1 MDTNIRKIKLLMERM
16 EISHTFNE
24 INESIR
30 NLITEGVGDDIIRSV
45 RSLSRSTNFN
55 NIGVRTLEDNAT
67 NMGRAIENYDVA
79 LSSIRSGGSFESLKN
94 LLNSK
99 SLRITMDSFAEN
111 LSIMFV
117 KYLDELG
124 KTTNKISL
132 KNYIMG
138 ISNDIPSD
146 LLRNL
151 SPNQIDEL
159 TKLNYLMNQL
169 IITDFHLDK
178 LNRINE
184 MWNKL
189 GKPEDFRNVILGFV
203 SEDGVKSI
211 KELEDTFSRL
221 DDLKNG
227 GTPKEQELYDVWRR
241 IKEQIGLSEWD
252 GTDFK
257 TLLKQNFSNDP
268 KFKVLEKGWV
278 RKVLDRRTKN
288 INIKLESI
296 EKVKNLN
303 WENVIIYYNKSD
315 GNVNILEFKD
325 KGSFNN
331 YKKYLQ
337 ENGIDF
343 TTPSSKESGMEAV
356 GELAKWDLRIRKV
369 KLYGSI
375 SLGLGSL
382 TAIALCLGSASG
394 ITPESLSF
402 RKKGAEGGNVVEEKG
417 FIAKFFECGWGI
429 LKSVFNLFEEE
440 IDIFKNDILGPM
452 QEFNGYILTEIE
464 KLCPPDTSGE
474 KQCCMECNNDEKL
487 KSIIGNPQF
496 LNIYEKAIKNL
507 DPKFLK
513 ARATELGI
521 NNPDTLVIEILEKSK
536 KEKLVSEYIT
546 EDGKP
551 MSFLEILRMKCNQKS
566 LPCVEKRVK
575 QIYQEILDIV
585 ESKDCES
592 IKNEA
597 ETKISELKS
606 YSDAGY
612 LTVNVSD
619 KNKKTPKV
627 YIDIM
632 KKSSIFGKVTTMDE
646 FFTVLRN
653 WINMVVIDAKCNSG
667 SEDIDEVGIDI
678 SNDFENWCSENG
690 KDSSNPKSLM
700 EFLWSQDMSKLD
712 CDIDVTKDWFDP
724 NPRNK
729 SNRSLQ
735 VFSIF
740 DEHFKNIFPSITEYD
755 SGWDDAFNYW
765 YDKQKNYCGY

>member
-1 MDTNIRKIKLLMERM
+1 MDSKIRKIKLLMERM
-16 EISHTFNE
+16 KISHTFNE
-24 INESIR
+24 INENIK
-30 NLITEGVGDDIIRSV
+30 NLITEGVGDDIIRYV
-45 RSLSRSTNFN
+45 RNLSSSTNFSSVG
-55 NIGVRTLEDNAT
+55 IRTLEDNAS
-67 NMGRAIENYDVA
+67 NMGRAIENYDEA
-79 LSSIRSGGSFESLKN
+79 LRSIRSGGSFESLKN
-94 LLNSK
+94 LLNAK
-99 SLRITMDSFAEN
+99 SLRITMDNFAEN
-111 LSIMFV
+111 LSTMFV

-124 KTTNKISL
+124 KTTNRVEL

-138 ISNDIPSD
+138 ITNDMPTD

-151 SPNQIDEL
+151 TPSQVDEL

-169 IITDFHLDK
+169 IVTDFHLDK

-189 GKPEDFRNVILGFV
+189 GNPEDFRNVILGFV
-203 SEDGVKSI
+203 NEDGVKSI
-211 KELEDTFSRL
+211 KELEDTFNKL
-221 DDLKNG
+221 DELKNG
-227 GTPKEQELYDVWRR
+227 STPKEQELYDVWRR

-268 KFKVLEKGWV
+268 KFKILEKSFLSKLKIWGS
-278 RKVLDRRTKN
+278 KN
-288 INIKLESI
+288 INIKLKGISE
-296 EKVKNLN
+296 KNLD
-303 WENVIIYYNKSD
+303 WENVIIYYNKTD
-315 GNVNILEFKD
+315 NNVYILEFKD
-325 KGSFNN
+325 KSSFNN

-337 ENGIDF
+337 EKGIDF
-343 TTPSSKESGMEAV
+343 TTPSNKENGMAAV
-356 GELAKWDLRIRKV
+356 AELAKWDLRKRKFI
-369 KLYGSI
+369 LYTKI
-375 SLGLGSL
+375 TLGSAAL
-382 TAIALCLGSASG
+382 VAIALCLGSAAG
-394 ITPESLSF
+394 LTPESLAF
-402 RKKGAEGGNVVEEKG
+402 RKKGAEGGDVVGEKG
-417 FIAKFFECGWGI
+417 FITKFIECGWGI
-429 LKSVFNLFEEE
+429 LKSVYNLFEDE

-496 LNIYEKAIKNL
+496 INIYEKAIKNL

-513 ARATELGI
+513 AKATELGI
-521 NNPDTLVIEILEKSK
+521 ENSDTLVIEILEKSK

-575 QIYQEILDIV
+575 QIYNEILNIV

-619 KNKKTPKV
+619 KNKKIPKV

-646 FFTVLRN
+646 FFIVLRN
-653 WINMVVIDAKCNSG
+653 WIDMVIIDAKCNSG
-667 SEDIDEVGIDI
+667 SEDVEEADI
-678 SNDFENWCSENG
+678 SINNDFENWCSENG
-690 KDSSNPKSLM
+690 KDSSRPKILM
-700 EFLWSQDMSKLD
+700 EFLWSQDISKLE
-712 CDIDVTKDWFDP
+712 CGIDITEEWFSP

-740 DEHFKNIFPSITEYD
+740 DENFKKVFPSITQFD
-755 SGWDDAFNYW
+755 SEWDDAFNYW
-765 YDKQKNYCGY
+765 YDKQKSYCGY